1 MFLAGYMY
9 DAQRSPVWYASG
21 ATPMTGATTYEGTWQ
36 QFGNEQTLT
45 GSYQAPTIVNSDVG
59 NVTIQFTS
67 TTTGTLT
74 FPDGRQVAIQRY
86 QF

>member
-1 MFLAGYMY
+1 MFLSGYMY
-9 DAQRSPVWYASG
+9 DSQGNPIWYVSGPVALANDAYQS
-21 ATPMTGATTYEGTWQ
+21 TWQ
-36 QFGNEQTLT
+36 QYGNGQTLT
-45 GSYQAPTIVNSDVG
+45 GTYQAPTVVNADVS

-74 FPDGRQVAIQRY
+74 FPDGRQVTIERF

>member
-1 MFLAGYMY
+1 
-9 DAQRSPVWYASG
+9 V
-21 ATPMTGATTYEGTWQ
+21 
-36 QFGNEQTLT
+36 
-45 GSYQAPTIVNSDVG
+45 VNADVG

-74 FPDGRQVAIQRY
+74 FPDGRQVTIERF